1 MARSRPSCSTR
12 TRRLSE
18 ELNPRALTLKSL
30 TPLWTTSTPGMVW
43 SAAGAWPVIEVLWS
57 TSGGTTET
65 AAGAS
70 TIRSGARDAP
80 STTIS
85 LRAMVTCSI
94 PASAVTVLLAGT
106 VTSTWL
112 GR

>member
-1 MARSRPSCSTR
+1 MMDVLCST
-12 TRRLSE
+12 S
-18 ELNPRALTLKSL
+18 
-30 TPLWTTSTPGMVW
+30 W
-43 SAAGAWPVIEVLWS
+43 
-57 TSGGTTET
+57 GTTEI

-85 LRAMVTCSI
+85 VSATATGSSATSTVVVPPASTVTCDS
-94 PASAVTVLLAGT
+94 V
-106 VTSTWL
+106 

>member
-1 MARSRPSCSTR
+1 MEVFCST
-12 TRRLSE
+12 SC
-18 ELNPRALTLKSL
+18 
-30 TPLWTTSTPGMVW
+30 
-43 SAAGAWPVIEVLWS
+43 
-57 TSGGTTET
+57 GTTEM

-85 LRAMVTCSI
+85 VSAIVTCSM